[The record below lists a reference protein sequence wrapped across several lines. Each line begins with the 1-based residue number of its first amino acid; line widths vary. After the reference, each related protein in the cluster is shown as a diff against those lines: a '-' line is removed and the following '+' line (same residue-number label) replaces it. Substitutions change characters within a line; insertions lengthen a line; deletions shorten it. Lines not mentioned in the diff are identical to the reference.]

1 MNNFIKIKVRYLG
14 SLSIEITSEEEYI
27 FDQEI
32 SLRDLLK
39 KLLERHEKLERVI
52 SSKGDLKPGYMM
64 FINEIDYQLIGL
76 DYVFKESSEIVI
88 MPISHGGDI

>member
-1 MNNFIKIKVRYLG
+1 
-14 SLSIEITSEEEYI
+14 
-27 FDQEI
+27 
-32 SLRDLLK
+32 
-39 KLLERHEKLERVI
+39 
-52 SSKGDLKPGYMM
+52 MM